1 MVAGTPPMIER
12 PIITGSEFPNIPPSL
27 IRDGEST
34 LTVVEF
40 GEELMSLLHF
50 MSELTI
56 AQSALVHTPGVK
68 AEEIIGF
75 NKLSSAVE
83 HRLLSIRVSPYRNSP
98 KSQLEAAVYE
108 ACRIAAL
115 LCSNCI
121 FRDFSPKAVAV
132 RALREGLMLAINE
145 IETTPAADAQDFEE
159 MLLWVYFIGGMLSTS
174 AETEWFADRVAKAM
188 TILGF
193 EDWPEVEQCLTRCL
207 WTEKMQN
214 RYCLAFWK
222 EVKVCIDGVGNR
234 GGVDI
239 QL

>member
-1 MVAGTPPMIER
+1 
-12 PIITGSEFPNIPPSL
+12 
-27 IRDGEST
+27 
-34 LTVVEF
+34 
-40 GEELMSLLHF
+40 
-50 MSELTI
+50 
-56 AQSALVHTPGVK
+56 
-68 AEEIIGF
+68 
-75 NKLSSAVE
+75 
-83 HRLLSIRVSPYRNSP
+83 
-98 KSQLEAAVYE
+98 
-108 ACRIAAL
+108 
-115 LCSNCI
+115 
-121 FRDFSPKAVAV
+121 
-132 RALREGLMLAINE
+132 
-145 IETTPAADAQDFEE
+145 
-159 MLLWVYFIGGMLSTS
+159 VYFIGGMLSTS

>member
-1 MVAGTPPMIER
+1 MIER
-12 PIITGSEFPNIPPSL
+12 PVITGSEFPNIPPSL
-27 IRDGEST
+27 IHDGEST

-50 MSELTI
+50 VSELTI

-68 AEEIIGF
+68 AQEIISF

-83 HRLLSIRVSPYRNSP
+83 HRLLSIRVSSHRNTP
-98 KSQLEAAVYE
+98 RTQLEAAVYE

-145 IETTPAADAQDFEE
+145 IETTPTADVQDFEE
-159 MLLWVYFIGGMLSTS
+159 LLLWVYFIGGMLSTL
-174 AETEWFADRVAKAM
+174 AETEWFAGRVAKAM
-188 TILGF
+188 VTLGF
-193 EDWPEVEQCLTRCL
+193 EDWLEVEQCLTRCL
-207 WTEKMQN
+207 WTEKMRN
-214 RYCLAFWK
+214 RYCLAFWE
-222 EVKVCIDGVGNR
+222 EVKICIDDVGNR
-234 GGVDI
+234 GGADM